1 MDSVKQTKYD
11 QMLSQLDSDV
21 ITPPKKITKPEINH
35 IENKPEAPKPIIVEE
50 SKPIITEQPKQ
61 QIQLPA
67 EPEIDDDDDDLD
79 KIRTNIMKTL
89 SKIEQAEVD

>member
-21 ITPPKKITKPEINH
+21 IPPTKKLPKQETDHVEVKPEVKPEVTKEVVIEQTKP
-35 IENKPEAPKPIIVEE
+35 
-50 SKPIITEQPKQ
+50 S
-61 QIQLPA
+61 IQLPE
-67 EPEIDDDDDDLD
+67 EPDIDDDDEDLD
-79 KIRTNIMKTL
+79 KIRSNIMKTL